1 MKNMNMTMLTWV
13 TRNLVILSERRPC
26 SDERIIS
33 NMSPEKANSNQDNKD
48 NGNVIRIL
56 RMTRIIRI
64 HRIENINKKPSQ
76 MEVALPRMAEVARPV
91 VTDRSGSSTKGRNP
105 NVSYFVAKLSIV
117 AIYAL

>member
-33 NMSPEKANSNQDNKD
+33 NMSPEKANSNEDNQDN
-48 NGNVIRIL
+48 GIL

-76 MEVALPRMAEVARPV
+76 MEVVLPRMAEVARPV

-105 NVSYFVAKLSIV
+105 NIGYFVAKLSIV